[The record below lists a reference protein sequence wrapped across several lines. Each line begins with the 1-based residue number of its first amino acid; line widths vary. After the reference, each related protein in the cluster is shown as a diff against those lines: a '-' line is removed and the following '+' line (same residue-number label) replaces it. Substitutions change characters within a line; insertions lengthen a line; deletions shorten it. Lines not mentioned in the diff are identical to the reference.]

1 MLLEAKDIR
10 VSFRKE
16 NQTRLFGRER
26 QEVLHGLSID
36 LEEGECLGI
45 IGESGSGKS
54 TFGRVLCGLLAPDSG
69 TVRLDGLDL
78 YGRLPRAD
86 RARIQSSI
94 SIVFQDYTT
103 SANPRF
109 RVQGIIGESFRAL
122 RLKGAVISR
131 EAQRKETIELLERV
145 GLDESFLTRYPHELS
160 FRAASSSARPSPAPW
175 RSNPRFS
182 SATNPSPRSTSRF
195 RRRCSNSSC
204 SFATA

>member
-36 LEEGECLGI
+36 LKEGECLGI

-86 RARIQSSI
+86 KARIQSSI
-94 SIVFQDYTT
+94 PLF
-103 SANPRF
+103 F
-109 RVQGIIGESFRAL
+109 RITPLRPIRAFAYRAL
-122 RLKGAVISR
+122 LG
-131 EAQRKETIELLERV
+131 
-145 GLDESFLTRYPHELS
+145 
-160 FRAASSSARPSPAPW
+160 
-175 RSNPRFS
+175 
-182 SATNPSPRSTSRF
+182 NPSVP
-195 RRRCSNSSC
+195 C
-204 SFATA
+204 A

>member
-36 LEEGECLGI
+36 LKEGECLGI

-86 RARIQSSI
+86 KARIQSSI
-94 SIVFQDYTT
+94 IEF
-103 SANPRF
+103 
-109 RVQGIIGESFRAL
+109 IAL
-122 RLKGAVISR
+122 RIIPFSPFHHLDTFLQGGISP
-131 EAQRKETIELLERV
+131 QI
-145 GLDESFLTRYPHELS
+145 
-160 FRAASSSARPSPAPW
+160 
-175 RSNPRFS
+175 FS
-182 SATNPSPRSTSRF
+182 DQIKILFHKNEICA
-195 RRRCSNSSC
+195 CIY
-204 SFATA
+204 

>member
-36 LEEGECLGI
+36 LKEGECLGI

-86 RARIQSSI
+86 KARIQSSI

-109 RVQGIIGESFRAL
+109 RVQGIIGESFRAM
-122 RLKGAVISR
+122 RLKGANISQKLS
-131 EAQRKETIELLERV
+131 ARKPLNSLNALVSTKAFSPAIRM
-145 GLDESFLTRYPHELS
+145 S
-160 FRAASSSARPSPAPW
+160 FRAASSSACA
-175 RSNPRFS
+175 
-182 SATNPSPRSTSRF
+182 
-195 RRRCSNSSC
+195 
-204 SFATA
+204 

>member
-109 RVQGIIGESFRAL
+109 RVQGIIGESFR
-122 RLKGAVISR
+122 GAQTSA
-131 EAQRKETIELLERV
+131 EKLSARKPLNSLNGSASTKAFSPAIRMNC
-145 GLDESFLTRYPHELS
+145 
-160 FRAASSSARPSPAPW
+160 RAASSSACALPALLL
-175 RSNPRFS
+175 
-182 SATNPSPRSTSRF
+182 
-195 RRRCSNSSC
+195 
-204 SFATA
+204 